1 MKENRRNIAMLLIL
15 VALVFDVI
23 GGTLAY
29 WTWYSTENKSVVFN
43 TVGNVSDYIIYD
55 EGSSYFIGDFKP
67 TDSYCESVNTTVSFY
82 KTEDAEDIELRATIN
97 MDVNAIGTNIAN
109 SSDVYWVVTKGDNSI
124 ACSEGLSSSIVLGSG
139 TFYGKMADETIK
151 LVTDIEVTTT
161 LEKYTVWIWINSN
174 GTDLSKLS
182 GETVDTNV
190 WTQIDMVDPDYDNNV
205 ENNDNTYTITYNVN
219 GGVNGPVNQDKETGE
234 SVTISSTVPTRT
246 GYTFSGWN
254 TIADGSGTSYSA
266 GTSYSTDA
274 DLILYAVWT
283 PNTYTIGYNANGGS
297 GTTNATTCS
306 YGKSCTLTSNTF
318 TKTGYTFIG
327 WTDSETGTEVV
338 YEDGYTI
345 LLYNQT
351 SNMTLYALWKINT
364 YTVSYNANYGTGEP
378 SDQVKTYG
386 ETLTLS
392 ETVPTREKHRFVEWN
407 TKADGSGTSYQPGDS
422 YSSES
427 NITLFAIWSLK
438 TDAVCPMITGYSGA
452 YDGDAHS
459 ITVTG
464 GSGGTIKYSTD
475 NTNWST
481 TKPTL
486 TDAGT
491 LTTYVMVEADGS
503 HNSVTCSSETITINK
518 SPTATTGSCASLTYN
533 GSAQTLASGGSYVS
547 YSNNSGTNATS
558 YMVDVTSDS
567 NHTFSDGA
575 ESKTL
580 SCSIAQKSATMTVSP
595 TSLSITMTS
604 SGSGSFTYTYDGDG
618 SVTCSSSNTNVATCS
633 VNTSTKTVTVTAKA
647 AGSAT
652 ITVSAAAGTNY
663 KATSKT
669 VSVTVSMQTYTI
681 SYNMC
686 SGSGGPSAQTKT
698 YGTTLKLS
706 STTPSRTGY
715 TFQGWATEA
724 AGGCSGST
732 VYAAGGDYTS
742 NAAVTLYAVWVY
754 NIQTINFNTNGGTYD
769 AITTYT
775 SSSTYTY
782 TSPYDGSYKLEV
794 WGAQGGGT
802 GGYGGYSYG
811 DVNLNSGQNLYVVV
825 GGQGGLNGGGYNGGG
840 KGQTLA
846 GTVSPSG
853 YGGGGATHI
862 ASTSG
867 LLKNVSS
874 SSVYLVAGG
883 GGGGSEGGTRG
894 GHGGGYKGN
903 SGTGSCYVA
912 SGGSQSSGGAAGDSD
927 ASSGGYGYGG
937 DSAYGSS
944 KSGTWGAGGGGA
956 GYYGGGGNSYAGGS
970 DCAGG
975 GAGGSGY
982 IGNGLLTNKA
992 MYCYSCS
999 TSSSVSTLTYSTTSV
1014 SSTPTANYA
1023 KSGSGAARI
1032 TMLSASKKVTYGE
1045 QYGSLPT
1052 PIYSGYIFSGW
1063 NTKSDGS
1070 GEMITNTSVV
1080 NLTSAQTLYAIWETH
1095 SHSYTSTVTKP
1106 TLTAQGYTTYT
1117 CTKCGYSY
1125 KGNYTSAAANASTV
1139 NGSSGYIGRDYSYS
1153 FTFTTPDF
1161 SGTASSVTV
1170 SLPISGQGNTNIGVY
1185 FYLNGTNYG
1194 SWEIYNNDTTQSKTI
1209 SATIYPNTTYTVS
1222 FEHWAAYPYGWGLV
1236 TGKPSVK
1243 LG

>member
-669 VSVTVSMQTYTI
+669 VSVTVSMQTYTV
-681 SYNMC
+681 SYNAC
-686 SGSGGPSAQTKT
+686 SGTGIPNNQTKT
-698 YGTTLKLS
+698 YGETLQLS
-706 STTPSRTGY
+706 STIPTRTGY
-715 TFQGWATEA
+715 TFLGWATED
-724 AGGCSGST
+724 AGGCNATSAI
-732 VYAAGGDYTS
+732 YDAGANYTT
-742 NAAVTLYAVWVY
+742 NAAETLYAVWKESYPTLVSY
-754 NIQTINFNTNGGTYD
+754 ITNLYFADSTVVNNSITYYRDTTDLIINDGFGAGGASAATSGNLRYYGADPNNYVTFNNETWRIVGVFTVDGVRCVKLVKGSSTGTNKKWDDNTSVIAWGSNTLYTYLKDDYYENSISTTAKSMIAQTSFNVSPWSN
-769 AITTYT
+769 
-775 SSSTYTY
+775 SSTYSVYADDYYNEEKNTTMSDY
-782 TSPYDGSYKLEV
+782 IGLLNASDYGYMYNFSNCTVALRNTNNSSCYDNNWFVQRMNVTNSEIGYV
-794 WGAQGGGT
+794 WL
-802 GGYGGYSYG
+802 
-811 DVNLNSGQNLYVVV
+811 LNQF
-825 GGQGGLNGGGYNGGG
+825 
-840 KGQTLA
+840 
-846 GTVSPSG
+846 PSG
-853 YGGGGATHI
+853 YGALTI
-862 ASTSG
+862 
-867 LLKNVSS
+867 V
-874 SSVYLVAGG
+874 
-883 GGGGSEGGTRG
+883 
-894 GHGGGYKGN
+894 
-903 SGTGSCYVA
+903 TGSSANGYSHVNYAESQAVTAFIYPVVFLEA
-912 SGGSQSSGGAAGDSD
+912 SVKKTGGEG
-927 ASSGGYGYGG
+927 
-937 DSAYGSS
+937 
-944 KSGTWGAGGGGA
+944 
-956 GYYGGGGNSYAGGS
+956 
-970 DCAGG
+970 
-975 GAGGSGY
+975 
-982 IGNGLLTNKA
+982 
-992 MYCYSCS
+992 
-999 TSSSVSTLTYSTTSV
+999 TSSSPYTL
-1014 SSTPTANYA
+1014 
-1023 KSGSGAARI
+1023 
-1032 TMLSASKKVTYGE
+1032 
-1045 QYGSLPT
+1045 SL
-1052 PIYSGYIFSGW
+1052 
-1063 NTKSDGS
+1063 
-1070 GEMITNTSVV
+1070 
-1080 NLTSAQTLYAIWETH
+1080 
-1095 SHSYTSTVTKP
+1095 
-1106 TLTAQGYTTYT
+1106 
-1117 CTKCGYSY
+1117 
-1125 KGNYTSAAANASTV
+1125 
-1139 NGSSGYIGRDYSYS
+1139 
-1153 FTFTTPDF
+1153 
-1161 SGTASSVTV
+1161 
-1170 SLPISGQGNTNIGVY
+1170 
-1185 FYLNGTNYG
+1185 
-1194 SWEIYNNDTTQSKTI
+1194 
-1209 SATIYPNTTYTVS
+1209 
-1222 FEHWAAYPYGWGLV
+1222 
-1236 TGKPSVK
+1236 
-1243 LG
+1243 